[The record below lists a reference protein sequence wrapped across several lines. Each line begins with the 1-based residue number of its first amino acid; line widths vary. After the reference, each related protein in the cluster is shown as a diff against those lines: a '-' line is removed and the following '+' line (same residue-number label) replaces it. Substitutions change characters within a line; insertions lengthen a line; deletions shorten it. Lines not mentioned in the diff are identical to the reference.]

1 MVLQGEENQEAG
13 RPDRLGR
20 AKAVGVRAWA
30 FIGVAI
36 VFVIC
41 VRAMGYVWPAV
52 ELLLAGVIMGFV
64 CSPLT
69 NFLEDHGMGRALGAL
84 LSVLV
89 LIAVM
94 AIVIVLL
101 TPPFVQQLADV
112 LGKVPAYV
120 EKTRVSLNDFWTHY
134 GNADTRGVQQSV
146 NQLVSTLS
154 GIGIKMSSQL
164 ATKLS
169 TGLVSSAFSF
179 VNGLVTMLLGL
190 VLAYWFAKDYPK
202 IAREFSTIAGPRHE
216 QGFSVLLAVMSRSMG
231 GYMRG
236 IVITSVFDGV
246 VTLVFLTLAGHPYAG
261 LSAILVGFLHFIPV
275 IGEWVAVA
283 FAVLVALFDNPMLAL
298 ATLVGSIVIQNVTDN
313 VVSPLVMRSAVKI
326 HPALSLLGLIIGNCL
341 GGILGMVLAVPLTA
355 AIKSVFVYYF
365 ETSSGRRLV
374 SYDGAIF
381 QGTPFHDERGQIEPA
396 FDALDDDSFFEGS
409 RLVDATG
416 AKSPV
421 ADEPPKGRR
430 GRVSDLVLRAARRL
444 DSGGRHGGD
453 RAHDEEKGD

>member
-1 MVLQGEENQEAG
+1 MRRKEDNEEVG
-13 RPDRLGR
+13 RPDGLAR
-20 AKAVGVRAWA
+20 AKSVGVRAWA
-30 FIGVAI
+30 LIGVAI

-52 ELLLAGVIMGFV
+52 ELLLTGAVMGFI

-69 NFLEDHGMGRALGAL
+69 NFLEDRGLSRALGAL
-84 LSVLV
+84 VSVVV

-94 AIVIVLL
+94 ACVLVLL
-101 TPPFVQQLADV
+101 TPPFVQQLAEV
-112 LGKVPAYV
+112 LGKVPAYA
-120 EKTRVSLNDFWTHY
+120 ERIRSSLNDFWTHY
-134 GNADTRGVQQSV
+134 GNASTKDVQASV

-154 GIGIKMSSQL
+154 GVGVKMSSEL
-164 ATKLS
+164 AAKLS
-169 TGLVSSAFSF
+169 SGLVSSAFSF
-179 VNGLVTMLLGL
+179 ANGLVTVFLGL

-236 IVITSVFDGV
+236 VVITSVFDGV
-246 VTLVFLTLAGHPYAG
+246 VTLVFLTAVGHPYAG

-283 FAVLVALFDNPMLAL
+283 FAVLVALFDNPMLAVV
-298 ATLVGSIVIQNVTDN
+298 TLVGSVVIQNVTDN

-326 HPALSLLGLIIGNCL
+326 HPALSLLGLIIGSCL

-365 ETSSGRRLV
+365 ESSSGRRLV
-374 SYDGAIF
+374 TYDGAIF
-381 QGTPFHDERGQIEPA
+381 QGTPFHDERGRVEPA
-396 FDALDDDSFFEGS
+396 FDALDDDRFFESS

-421 ADEPPKGRR
+421 ADEPPDTRGSHLLGLLRRCRRTDHEGRP
-430 GRVSDLVLRAARRL
+430 AA
-444 DSGGRHGGD
+444 G